1 MAKIILVD
9 DDRSFLR
16 VYSKILQRQ
25 GYNVEAIDNGKEA
38 LKVIKNRY
46 FDLVI
51 SDVVMP
57 GMGGIEL
64 LKALKKLSIDTQ
76 IIMLSGKGTV
86 KDAVKAMRLG
96 AYNYLLKPVDIEEL
110 LINIERALDFKK
122 VNEENYTYRSE
133 MEKMLREDPFIG
145 KSNHF
150 MEIKKKIEIIAPTD
164 STVLITGETGTGKE
178 VLAKEIHYNSNKRN
192 KPLIKVNCAVLA
204 ETVLESELFGHEK
217 GAFTGAYKTKKGKFE
232 LAQEGTLFLDEI
244 GDLPLNFQIKLLRVL
259 QEKEFERV
267 GGTETIKVNFRLIA
281 ATNKDLRAEVKK
293 GSFREDLF
301 YRLNVIPIY
310 LKPLRER
317 REDILY
323 LAEFFLKKYSKDLN
337 KNVKRFSDKACEIL
351 KNHDWPGNVRELKN
365 IVERCVVFAKSEEI
379 SAEEIPED
387 IKSKSGVCKSIKPL
401 KRALQEFEKQYILN
415 ALDKNEWNITK
426 TSEEIGIARKNLYKK
441 IEKYRIQRPSEKN

>member
-16 VYSKILQRQ
+16 VYSRILQRQ
-25 GYNVEAIDNGKEA
+25 GYDVEAIDNGKEA
-38 LKVIKNRY
+38 LEAIKNRY

-64 LKALKKLSIDTQ
+64 LKALKNLGIDTQ

-86 KDAVKAMRLG
+86 KDAVKAMKLG

-110 LINIERALDFKK
+110 LINIERALDLKK
-122 VNEENYTYRSE
+122 VNEENFTFRSE
-133 MEKMLREDPFIG
+133 MEKIFREDPFIG
-145 KSNHF
+145 RSSYF

-178 VLAKEIHYNSNKRN
+178 VLAKEIHYNSNRRN
-192 KPLIKVNCAVLA
+192 KPLIKVNCAALA

-267 GGTETIKVNFRLIA
+267 GGTKTIKANFRLIA
-281 ATNKDLRAEVKK
+281 ATNKDLKAEIEK
-293 GSFREDLF
+293 GRFREDLF
-301 YRLNVIPIY
+301 YRLNVIPIS

-323 LAEFFLKKYSKDLN
+323 LAEFFLKKFARDLN
-337 KNVKRFSDKACEIL
+337 KNVKGFSDRALEIL
-351 KNHDWPGNVRELKN
+351 KNYDWPGNVRELKN
-365 IVERCVVFAKSEEI
+365 IVERCVVFSKGEKI
-379 SAEEIPED
+379 LVEEIPEE
-387 IKSKSGVCKSIKPL
+387 IKSKTGICKSIKPL
-401 KRALQEFEKQYILN
+401 KRALQEFEKHYILN
-415 ALDKNEWNITK
+415 ALEKNEWNITK